1 MDALTTASFVLAI
14 VCTVAAIAFTWQ
26 FAHGQWLL
34 FLVGREVFDQNE
46 AKQQKARKTGVR
58 MAFVTGAFALLSLT
72 ILVYKFAEI
81 NANDMLRTA
90 GLMANNV
97 AFLLFIVALIV
108 FYAMQRMDKSKE
120 DKLAKVDASDTS
132 SASVR
137 MARRQQKARVDSFPT
152 ATLIFLI
159 VVAVLAFGLGLLFSA
174 I

>member
-46 AKQQKARKTGVR
+46 AKQEKARKTGVR
-58 MAFVTGAFALLSLT
+58 MAIVTGAFALLTLT
-72 ILVYKFAEI
+72 ILVYKFAEL
-81 NANDMLRTA
+81 NADDMLRTA

-132 SASVR
+132 SASAR

>member
-46 AKQQKARKTGVR
+46 AKQEKARKTGVR
-58 MAFVTGAFALLSLT
+58 MSFVTGAFTLT

-81 NANDMLRTA
+81 NANDILRTA

-97 AFLLFIVALIV
+97 TFLLFIVALIV

-120 DKLAKVDASDTS
+120 DKLAKVDAGDTS
-132 SASVR
+132 SASAR

>member
-34 FLVGREVFDQNE
+34 FLVGREVFDQDE
-46 AKQQKARKTGVR
+46 AKQKKVRKTGVR
-58 MAFVTGAFALLSLT
+58 MAFVTGAFALLTLT

-90 GLMANNV
+90 GLIANNV

-120 DKLAKVDASDTS
+120 DKLAKVDAGDTS
-132 SASVR
+132 STSAR

>member
-34 FLVGREVFDQNE
+34 FLVGREVFEENE
-46 AKQQKARKTGVR
+46 AKQEKARKTGVR
-58 MAFVTGAFALLSLT
+58 MAFVTGTFALLTLT

-81 NANDMLRTA
+81 NANDMLRSA

-120 DKLAKVDASDTS
+120 AKLAKVDPRDTS
-132 SASVR
+132 SASAR

>member
-14 VCTVAAIAFTWQ
+14 ACTVAAIAFTWQ

-34 FLVGREVFDQNE
+34 FLIGREVFDQNA
-46 AKQQKARKTGVR
+46 AKQEKARKTGVR
-58 MAFVTGAFALLSLT
+58 MSFVTGAFALLTLT

-120 DKLAKVDASDTS
+120 DKLAKVDAGDTS
-132 SASVR
+132 SASAR

>member
-14 VCTVAAIAFTWQ
+14 ACTVAAIAFTWQ

-46 AKQQKARKTGVR
+46 AKQEKVRKTGVR
-58 MAFVTGAFALLSLT
+58 MSFVTGAFALLTLT

-90 GLMANNV
+90 GLIANNV

-120 DKLAKVDASDTS
+120 DKLAKVDADDTS
-132 SASVR
+132 SASAR

>member
-1 MDALTTASFVLAI
+1 MDGLTTVSFIFAI
-14 VCTVAAIAFTWQ
+14 VCTVVAVAFTWQ

-34 FLVGREVFDQNE
+34 FLVGREVFEENE
-46 AKQQKARKTGVR
+46 VKRAKAIKSGQR
-58 MAFVTGAFALLSLT
+58 MAFVTGAFALLTLT

-81 NANDMLRTA
+81 NANEMLRTA

-97 AFLLFIVALIV
+97 AFLLFIVALIA

-120 DKLAKVDASDTS
+120 AELGKVDRSDTS
-132 SASVR
+132 SASAR
-137 MARRQQKARVDSFPT
+137 MARRAQKARVDSFPT

-159 VVAVLAFGLGLLFSA
+159 CIAVVAFGLGLLFSA